1 MKQNFMLAFRN
12 LKNRKLRSWLT
23 IIGVIIGVATIVSLI
38 TLGQGMENAIEDIF
52 MKLGVSNI
60 RVVPAGLHGPPTASM
75 GLSTDDAEYIESII
89 GIEYVDQA
97 LFNYANVE
105 YSGETQFIQTLA
117 FDTSIGTKGL
127 GDLDLDAAEGR
138 LFEQDETG
146 TVILGWKV
154 AKNLFD
160 KSIRA
165 RNSIKIEGVKFRVI
179 GIFENTG
186 TDVDNQVMMPLE
198 TARELFDKPD
208 IVNAIIAKV
217 EDGMDMEAMAE
228 KIEAKLA
235 RKRDKDDFEVFTPQ
249 QLMEEIQGM
258 LASVSLVLIAISIV
272 SLVVGGIGIMNSLF
286 TSVLERTREIGV
298 MKAIGAT
305 NFSILSLFIIE
316 AGLVGAVGGL
326 IGASIGTILAF
337 LIGFG
342 ATAAG
347 FPLLVIKFNIVLFL
361 QGIFL
366 AIIVGIIAGVIPAIR
381 ASRLKPVDAL
391 RYE

>member
-1 MKQNFMLAFRN
+1 MKQNFLLAFRN

-38 TLGQGMENAIEDIF
+38 TLGQGMENAIEDVF

-60 RVVPAGLHGPPTASM
+60 RIVPAGLHGPPTASM
-75 GLSTDDAEYIESII
+75 GLSVDDAEYIESII

-127 GDLDLDAAEGR
+127 GDLDLNAVEGR

-154 AKNLFD
+154 AKDLFD

-165 RNSIKIEGVKFRVI
+165 RNSVKINDVKFRVI

-217 EDGMDMEAMAE
+217 EKGLDMEEMAE

-258 LASVSLVLIAISIV
+258 LSSVSLVLIAISIV

-326 IGASIGTILAF
+326 IGATIGTILAF
-337 LIGFG
+337 MIGFG

-347 FPLLVIKFNIVLFL
+347 FPLLVIKFNIALFL

>member
-1 MKQNFMLAFRN
+1 MKQNFLLAFRN

-60 RVVPAGLHGPPTASM
+60 RVVPAGLNGPPTASM
-75 GLSTDDAEYIESII
+75 GLSVSDAEYIDSII

-117 FDTSIGTKGL
+117 FDTTIGTKGL
-127 GDLDLDAAEGR
+127 GDLDLDAVEGR

-146 TVILGWKV
+146 TVIIGWKV

-160 KSIRA
+160 KTIRA

-186 TDVDNQVMMPLE
+186 TDVDNQIMMPLE

-208 IVNAIIAKV
+208 IVNAIVAKI

-305 NFSILSLFIIE
+305 NFTILSLFIME
-316 AGLVGAVGGL
+316 AGLVGAVGGF
-326 IGASIGTILAF
+326 IGATIGTIMAF

-347 FPLLVIKFNIVLFL
+347 FPLLIIKFNIALFL